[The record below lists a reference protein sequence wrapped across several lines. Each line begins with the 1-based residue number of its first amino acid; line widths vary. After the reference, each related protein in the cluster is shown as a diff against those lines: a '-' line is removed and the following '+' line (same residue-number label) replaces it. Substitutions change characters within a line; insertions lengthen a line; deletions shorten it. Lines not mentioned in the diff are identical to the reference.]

1 MPVHIMSLVTQLG
14 SQQKLLSEFI
24 RELYPEKSDK
34 WFNQY
39 LRRQSL
45 KDAIHHE
52 FPSSEEF
59 IETAISVSKQA
70 IAQAGLTERDIDAI
84 YVATTGHTE
93 KYFFPDASRFVTFA
107 LGDDKACL
115 NVGKGCAGGLQALT
129 TGYHHALA
137 RKKPV
142 LVVAGDRT
150 HIGLKER
157 NEQLV
162 FSEGVAAVILG
173 EGPGPLIVSSQH
185 RASKVERKENLLD
198 GYIQNLLDG
207 GDGFFHMRDD
217 EAYRWAC
224 RLVWPQIVE
233 LVSKEV
239 TDRAY
244 LIPHQ
249 SAGKTLDALAHQND
263 IALDRFYREGFRAI
277 TNTSVASTFFGLQD
291 VLRRKLQGNHKE
303 VLLFS
308 YGAGPIVAATH
319 LRLE

>member
-24 RELYPEKSDK
+24 RELYPENSDK

-150 HIGLKER
+150 HIGL
-157 NEQLV
+157 
-162 FSEGVAAVILG
+162 
-173 EGPGPLIVSSQH
+173 IVSSQH

-224 RLVWPQIVE
+224 RLVW
-233 LVSKEV
+233 
-239 TDRAY
+239 
-244 LIPHQ
+244 
-249 SAGKTLDALAHQND
+249 
-263 IALDRFYREGFRAI
+263 
-277 TNTSVASTFFGLQD
+277 
-291 VLRRKLQGNHKE
+291 
-303 VLLFS
+303 
-308 YGAGPIVAATH
+308 
-319 LRLE
+319 